1 MPALSRVVSRR
12 SPHKKQ
18 APESENDNEVLTVR
32 QWAALNGFSLSTAE
46 RILRGPKSDR
56 PIITQ
61 LSTRRRG
68 ITRGNN
74 RRWQDGQ
81 GR

>member
-1 MPALSRVVSRR
+1 MPALSRAVSRR
-12 SPHKKQ
+12 SPRKKQ

-46 RILRGPKSDR
+46 RILRGPKSER

-61 LSTRRRG
+61 LSERRRG

-74 RRWQDGQ
+74 RHWQE
-81 GR
+81 RRAR